1 MPAAARFAAPAAS
14 SGCSAPVPAVLSWVP
29 TATMTCRRAARACR
43 LCSWSKPPFFSGM
56 TRLARSV
63 VFALG
68 GPASLRRPGGRRRRG
83 ADIAPLPVG
92 QGARPA
98 CCRPF
103 PVAAAAT
110 RAA

>member
-1 MPAAARFAAPAAS
+1 VQRAGAGGAVVGADGDDDLPPCGQGLQVVQLVEAAFLQRHDPA
-14 SGCSAPVPAVLSWVP
+14 GQVGGV
-29 TATMTCRRAARACR
+29 R
-43 LCSWSKPPFFSGM
+43 LGRPGQ
-56 TRLARSV
+56 LA
-63 VFALG
+63 
-68 GPASLRRPGGRRRRG
+68 RRPGGRRRRG